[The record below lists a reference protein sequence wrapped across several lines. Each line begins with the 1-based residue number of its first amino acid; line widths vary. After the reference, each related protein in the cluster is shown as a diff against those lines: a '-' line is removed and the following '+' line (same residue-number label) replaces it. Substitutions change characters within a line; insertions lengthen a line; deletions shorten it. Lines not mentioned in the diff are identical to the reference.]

1 MRASCGSSGSA
12 ADEMD
17 GSNRSYEL
25 YGPYGSFSEVPT
37 SLVPST
43 PLFSEEYG
51 GVESSRRCASRL
63 VDLIDPLQ
71 RARAAQIKEANS
83 RNNPLR
89 VRDVGGRKEEK
100 GAVTEHEPDE
110 GEEHETLAQRKRRL
124 FPEKEA
130 VSISTTNA
138 LNDEDSRVSICN
150 ESSSQ
155 SVSHSASR
163 SPSSMSSASVASI
176 PTRSSS
182 AGGSTLASTL
192 ESIDEEKQ
200 SPPPSPVMKLEKR
213 PLQAE
218 SQATKLVPKT
228 LSQAAESEAELLHD
242 GTASLSSILERIGF
256 SRVHLRQGDG
266 EDDEDGEEHN
276 RAPSESLFSTSK
288 ALPTPASVDRSSK
301 ERRCDREADNQ
312 DRSLPD
318 QSQADQCSIA
328 SIQSAGPYGNTGPL
342 EPRKS
347 NDDTGF
353 PLPDLAGQDSN
364 SSSRFTSHTAP
375 TEMSSTT
382 LSASKPRIKLDG
394 PDTARWRNELASQP
408 RDLRSRA
415 REHCH
420 DEYNAWLRKRRY
432 RKYQAQGLPRP
443 PKRRLMEAQIVGISM
458 SSLWD
463 DIHSILSG
471 ESRNA
476 SSLSTYHE
484 SDARSSSRSEFPAS
498 ITAPAQQP
506 ISAPAESTAVTSPR
520 GKKKRYEPRQT
531 RSNVTKRSV
540 FRWPRGFRR
549 RNGRTAN
556 SQN

>member
-1 MRASCGSSGSA
+1 
-12 ADEMD
+12 MD

-25 YGPYGSFSEVPT
+25 DGPYGSFSEVPT

-43 PLFSEEYG
+43 PLFSQEYG
-51 GVESSRRCASRL
+51 GVESSRRCASCL
-63 VDLIDPLQ
+63 VDRIDPLRQ
-71 RARAAQIKEANS
+71 ALAAQIKEANS
-83 RNNPLR
+83 SENPLR
-89 VRDVGGRKEEK
+89 VRGARGRRMEK
-100 GAVTEHEPDE
+100 GYHTKQEPVE
-110 GEEHETLAQRKRRL
+110 GPEDETLAQRKRRL
-124 FPEKEA
+124 FKEKE
-130 VSISTTNA
+130 VVPITTTTA
-138 LNDEDSRVSICN
+138 LSEDSGSSICKRAR
-150 ESSSQ
+150 SQ
-155 SVSHSASR
+155 SVLHSACG
-163 SPSSMSSASVASI
+163 SPSSMSSASVASRF
-176 PTRSSS
+176 TRSSS

-382 LSASKPRIKLDG
+382 LFASKPRIKLDG